1 MIQRRIVTRQCAGGI
16 IKYRDIT
23 GRGVKTKNVQGE
35 LRFTEWAWSLCGLPG
50 CMLDNN
56 TITIPV
62 AKCHA
67 PLIPV
72 RIQCRNPLSSME
84 PLTLSVLLL

>member
-1 MIQRRIVTRQCAGGI
+1 MIQRRIVMCQCAGGI

-23 GRGVKTKNVQGE
+23 GRGVKAKNVQGE
-35 LRFTEWAWSLCGLPG
+35 LRYRSDYGLPG

-67 PLIPV
+67 PLIP
-72 RIQCRNPLSSME
+72 IGIK
-84 PLTLSVLLL
+84 

>member
-16 IKYRDIT
+16 IKYCDIT

-35 LRFTEWAWSLCGLPG
+35 LRFTEWAWSMCGLPG

-62 AKCHA
+62 DKCHA
-67 PLIPV
+67 PLVPIG
-72 RIQCRNPLSSME
+72 IK
-84 PLTLSVLLL
+84 

>member
-1 MIQRRIVTRQCAGGI
+1 MIQRWIVTRQCAGGI

-23 GRGVKTKNVQGE
+23 GRGVKAKNVQGE
-35 LRFTEWAWSLCGLPG
+35 LRYRSDCGLPG

-62 AKCHA
+62 DKCHA
-67 PLIPV
+67 PLVPIG
-72 RIQCRNPLSSME
+72 IK
-84 PLTLSVLLL
+84 